1 MGISSVHQPI
11 RDPKVEDR
19 AARHTWFKS
28 TILPHESALRRQVR
42 RMAAS
47 SRIDIDDIV
56 SETLTRAYTTEGY
69 ARIDNGR
76 SFLFTVARNLM
87 TDLAR
92 RRAVIPFELMANL
105 ENFNLSDPAPSP
117 EAAAMARD
125 ELHRLQQVVD
135 SLPAQCRQVFLL
147 RRIDEISLQGIAVRL
162 GLSVSTIE
170 KHLSRAMALLNQGMA
185 EGEPPPTERKGLK
198 WQRTK
203 DNP

>member
-1 MGISSVHQPI
+1 
-11 RDPKVEDR
+11 
-19 AARHTWFKS
+19 
-28 TILPHESALRRQVR
+28 
-42 RMAAS
+42 MAAS
-47 SRIDIDDIV
+47 SPIDVDDIV

-105 ENFNLSDPAPSP
+105 ENFNLSDPAPLP

-125 ELHRLQQVVD
+125 EIRRLQKVVD

-147 RRIDEISLQGIAVRL
+147 RRIDEMSLEGIAVRL
-162 GLSVSTIE
+162 GLSVSTVE

-185 EGEPPPTERKGLK
+185 EGEPVPTDRKGLK
-198 WQRTK
+198 WQRTR
-203 DNP
+203 DNS